1 MNHPAEVFQPLQD
14 DDPRTVAGYRLAAR
28 LGAGGMGRVYLSHTR
43 GGRPVAIKVVRS
55 ELADDPTFRRRF
67 GREIKAARRVKGA
80 YTAEVIDADPDG
92 TPPWLATLYV
102 PGPALSEAVART
114 GPLPVP
120 AVLWLMAGVAEA
132 LQAIHG
138 AGIVHRDLKP
148 ANVLLAADGP
158 RVIDFGIS
166 LAADSTAHTAT
177 GTTIGTPQ
185 YMAPEQASGSD
196 VTAATDVFSLGQ
208 TAAFAA
214 LGKPLYGDGPAATV
228 LYRIVHSE
236 PDLSG
241 LPERL
246 RGLLGRCLA
255 AAPEER
261 ATPTEIVEWCRREL
275 GRDGGETAGPA
286 VWREIAGPP
295 VAVPPPVAAP
305 RPAPAPPPGP
315 APGPP
320 PAPPPPAAPP
330 PGGAR
335 ARAVGGAPRGPR
347 GGAPPRGAATGPATA
362 AAPVAAP
369 GPTAAHTAPWTA
381 PQGAVPMPWPGG
393 APAPWPGAVG
403 PGGPTVPRR
412 PDGPEERRRRRRR
425 AVLIS
430 AAAVVACGLVIAAG
444 SALLDAAGRNLDRAR
459 DAVASA
465 AASESASGTP
475 RPQAKGSAPAGEA
488 AATSTGPGS
497 RSSAGASDTGV
508 DAPTAGATA
517 PQPHVY
523 LTPLL
528 THDNSLILH
537 NGEERKDRKGDIR
550 FSCESA
556 GCELTSETSIM
567 VHNALG
573 PGATYETCRQLTSD
587 AEGARKLLLA
597 DKAAGSEICVKHRN
611 GDIALMVIETKS
623 TAMPDIGFVATDLTV
638 WPAA

>member
-1 MNHPAEVFQPLQD
+1 MNQPAEVFQPLQA
-14 DDPRTVAGYRLAAR
+14 DDPRTVAGYRLAVR

-80 YTAEVIDADPDG
+80 YTAELIDADPDG

-102 PGPALSEAVART
+102 PGPSLSDAVARN

-120 AVLWLMAGVAEA
+120 AVLWLIAGVAEA
-132 LQAIHG
+132 LQAIHD

-185 YMAPEQASGSD
+185 YMAPEQASGGD
-196 VTAATDVFSLGQ
+196 VTAATDIFSLGQ

-214 LGKPLYGDGPAATV
+214 LGKPLYGDGPAASV
-228 LYRIVHSE
+228 LYRIVHSQ

-246 RGLLGRCLA
+246 RGLLDRCLA
-255 AAPEER
+255 ADPEER
-261 ATPTEIVEWCRREL
+261 ATPAEIVEWCRREL
-275 GRDGGETAGPA
+275 GRDGGEETGPA
-286 VWREIAGPP
+286 VWREIVGPP
-295 VAVPPPVAAP
+295 VSVPPPV
-305 RPAPAPPPGP
+305 
-315 APGPP
+315 
-320 PAPPPPAAPP
+320 
-330 PGGAR
+330 
-335 ARAVGGAPRGPR
+335 
-347 GGAPPRGAATGPATA
+347 AATGPATA

-381 PQGAVPMPWPGG
+381 PQGTVPQGA
-393 APAPWPGAVG
+393 APAPWPGG
-403 PGGPTVPRR
+403 PAPWPGTGGPTVPRR
-412 PDGPEERRRRRRR
+412 PDGPEERKRRRRR

-444 SALLDAAGRNLDRAR
+444 SALLDAAGRGLDRAR

-465 AASESASGTP
+465 SVSESASGTP
-475 RPQAKGSAPAGEA
+475 RPQARGSAPAGEA
-488 AATSTGPGS
+488 AASSTGPDA
-497 RSSAGASDTGV
+497 RSSVGASDTG
-508 DAPTAGATA
+508 ANGPTASATA
-517 PQPHVY
+517 PRAHVY

-528 THDNSLILH
+528 SHDNSLILR

-550 FSCESA
+550 FGCENA
-556 GCELTSETSIM
+556 GCELTSETSVM
-567 VHNALG
+567 VHNVLG
-573 PGATYETCRQLTSD
+573 PGATYETCRRLTSD
-587 AEGARKLLLA
+587 AEASRELLLA

>member
-80 YTAEVIDADPDG
+80 YTAELIDADPDG
-92 TPPWLATLYV
+92 IPPWLATLYV
-102 PGPALSEAVART
+102 PGPALSDAVARN

-255 AAPEER
+255 AGPEER
-261 ATPTEIVEWCRREL
+261 ASPAEIVEWCRREL
-275 GRDGGETAGPA
+275 GRDGGEAAGPA

-295 VAVPPPVAAP
+295 VAVPPPVAA
-305 RPAPAPPPGP
+305 
-315 APGPP
+315 
-320 PAPPPPAAPP
+320 
-330 PGGAR
+330 
-335 ARAVGGAPRGPR
+335 
-347 GGAPPRGAATGPATA
+347 TGPATA
-362 AAPVAAP
+362 AAAVAAP
-369 GPTAAHTAPWTA
+369 GPTVVHTAPWTA
-381 PQGAVPMPWPGG
+381 PQGAVPQGTVPAPWPGG

-430 AAAVVACGLVIAAG
+430 AAAVVACGLLIAAG

-475 RPQAKGSAPAGEA
+475 RPQAKGSAAGTDESATEA
-488 AATSTGPGS
+488 D
-497 RSSAGASDTGV
+497 SSAGRPDGGADGS
-508 DAPTAGATA
+508 AAGTTA
-517 PQPHVY
+517 PRAHAY
-523 LTPLL
+523 GALL
-528 THDNSLILH
+528 VNGDNSISLTD
-537 NGEERKDRKGDIR
+537 GTMREDRKGDIR
-550 FSCESA
+550 FDCANASCALESDTSVFTILIGDPGADYEECRQMTADQDAHRLPLAAASA
-556 GCELTSETSIM
+556 G
-567 VHNALG
+567 
-573 PGATYETCRQLTSD
+573 Q
-587 AEGARKLLLA
+587 
-597 DKAAGSEICVKHRN
+597 EICVRRNN
-611 GDIALMVIETKS
+611 GDIALFVVQVKS
-623 TAMPDIGFVATDLTV
+623 TALPEAAFVTMDTTV
-638 WPAA
+638 WPAKQN